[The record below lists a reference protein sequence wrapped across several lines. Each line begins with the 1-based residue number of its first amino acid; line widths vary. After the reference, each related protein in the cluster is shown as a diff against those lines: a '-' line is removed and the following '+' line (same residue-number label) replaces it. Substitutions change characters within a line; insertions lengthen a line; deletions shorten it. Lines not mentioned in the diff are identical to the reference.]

1 MWSYE
6 LLIIHETQS
15 GMRKLYLIFIFG
27 LIMNSLS
34 PLREREPL
42 KHEKQKKKKPKQAN
56 QLESFSFFVKGLKLF
71 HCP

>member
-1 MWSYE
+1 MV
-6 LLIIHETQS
+6 LRIRIHETQS

>member
-1 MWSYE
+1 
-6 LLIIHETQS
+6 
-15 GMRKLYLIFIFG
+15 MRKLYLIFIFG

-42 KHEKQKKKKPKQAN
+42 KHEKQKKKKPKQEN
-56 QLESFSFFVKGLKLF
+56 QLESFSFFAKGLKLF